1 MDFIMLTEGIIMAF
15 PNNVLSAAEDLRP
28 VI

>member
-1 MDFIMLTEGIIMAF
+1 MDFFMLTEGIMAF
-15 PNNVLSAAEDLRP
+15 PNKNVLSAAEDLRP